1 MSFGKEKFYLISC
14 AHLYVRIKL
23 NNMSKSLPFELSKN
37 EILIEEFRRSKIPYL
52 FIYSAT
58 LFVASLFFIMF
69 FQLYGAGESWASSW
83 IGVSPEVGSEIAPIF
98 GFLSALSV
106 LFGVVAA
113 HIYSLNRM
121 FLTNEHVIRIKQHGL
136 VATDKKVISHLNIE
150 DIKARQHIIG
160 KILGYGRVTMSTE
173 GQNATY
179 DINFIVAPFDYVKTA
194 TDIRDDYQQ
203 NVIDQGGKSIPLVE
217 KR

>member
-1 MSFGKEKFYLISC
+1 MSD
-14 AHLYVRIKL
+14 
-23 NNMSKSLPFELSKN
+23 SLPFELSKN
-37 EILIEEFRRSKIPYL
+37 EILIEEFKRSKVPYL
-52 FIYSAT
+52 FIYALT
-58 LFVASLFFIMF
+58 IFTASIFFIMF

-83 IGVSPEVGSEIAPIF
+83 IGVSPRTGSEIAPVF
-98 GFLSALSV
+98 GFMSALSV
-106 LFGVVAA
+106 LFGIVAA

-150 DIKARQHIIG
+150 DIKARQNIVG
-160 KILGYGRVTMSTE
+160 KILGYGRITMSTE

-179 DINFIVAPFDYVKTA
+179 DINFIVAPFDYVKIA

-203 NVIDQGGKSIPLVE
+203 NVIDNGGKAIPLAE